1 MSWKFFIWEFLRFS
15 SFGEENL
22 GLGCSGFFFF
32 FSFQLK
38 FNENWGTFCLHDNT
52 LSFKDAHSYVKL
64 YLKFVIITVLF
75 FPYTTL
81 HSVLTSLMTTNAL
94 S

>member
-1 MSWKFFIWEFLRFS
+1 MLNVLEVFHLGIPAVFFVWV
-15 SFGEENL
+15 
-22 GLGCSGFFFF
+22 FFFL

>member
-1 MSWKFFIWEFLRFS
+1 MMDVLEVFRLGIPAVFFVWV
-15 SFGEENL
+15 
-22 GLGCSGFFFF
+22 FFFL

-81 HSVLTSLMTTNAL
+81 HSVC
-94 S
+94 